1 MIEEFRTK
9 ELALNNKLSQYQ
21 NENSSLE
28 VKLKVEM
35 ESYRNTITKYENDR
49 AVDKQTNEFQE
60 LKLKELRTQLEDQKK
75 NYDSL
80 LMTLDNK
87 YLSMGESNK
96 DYQLKLEELKDVYE
110 NDKKIVLESF
120 NKTKELYLQQVSKR

>member
-1 MIEEFRTK
+1 MIEEYRTK

-35 ESYRNTITKYENDR
+35 ESYRNTLTKYENDR

-80 LMTLDNK
+80 LLTLDNK
-87 YLSMGESNK
+87 YLSMGENK

-110 NDKKIVLESF
+110 NDKKILLESS